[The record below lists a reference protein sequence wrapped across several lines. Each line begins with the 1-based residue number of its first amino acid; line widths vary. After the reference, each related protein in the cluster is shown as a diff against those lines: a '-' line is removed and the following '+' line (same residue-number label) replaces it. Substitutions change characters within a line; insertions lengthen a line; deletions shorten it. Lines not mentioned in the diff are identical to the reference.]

1 MLKRLIAL
9 LLVFVAALPLF
20 ACAGGAED
28 SQEEGP
34 IATDQGYGIL
44 NDGKPLTL
52 RVDLQ
57 ALMPSMNTEATVE
70 NPVVNRAAQELA
82 DEFNRMY
89 PNVTIEWVRDKGAFG
104 DWAQWMV
111 TQITAGTAPHITF
124 MQGSTYSDRGWF
136 IPLDD
141 YLDQPNVYVEGNEK
155 WRDLFPSY
163 LWNSYMTSDA
173 NGSVVAIPVILYP
186 GVATAYFYNKEIFD
200 KVGVSIPKNWEEYMD
215 VCEKL
220 TAAGYIAVGPWMQNR
235 TPCVNCWDIQFSL
248 GPTFALTQKDKW
260 DYDGDGVMS
269 QNELLRAEYEGVF
282 YAAANPAV
290 MELYGQV
297 KRKYQNALEEGA
309 ANTDYDTLWKEGKV
323 AMMEDGVGRMVQEN
337 ANTERGFAYGMFAAP
352 VADSATSEY
361 AADVEYEKGPYQ
373 PPICNSFNIVKA
385 AVEGKPGEEEA
396 AIRFLQWITTPENNS
411 QLVLEFHGQVL
422 GAVKG
427 CAIPPELNDWFQQD
441 FPRTPQAQW
450 VLGPTLEATNLM
462 SRYLEM
468 WVWDYI
474 DDATFIEKYDKALSD
489 GIEAQI
495 KSMGID
501 TSGWKKYE

>member
-9 LLVFVAALPLF
+9 LLVFVVALPLF
-20 ACAGGAED
+20 ACADGAGD

-269 QNELLRAEYEGVF
+269 QNELLRAEYRRAYCIFCFVRSRR
-282 YAAANPAV
+282 AV
-290 MELYGQV
+290 S
-297 KRKYQNALEEGA
+297 
-309 ANTDYDTLWKEGKV
+309 
-323 AMMEDGVGRMVQEN
+323 
-337 ANTERGFAYGMFAAP
+337 P
-352 VADSATSEY
+352 
-361 AADVEYEKGPYQ
+361 
-373 PPICNSFNIVKA
+373 
-385 AVEGKPGEEEA
+385 
-396 AIRFLQWITTPENNS
+396 
-411 QLVLEFHGQVL
+411 
-422 GAVKG
+422 
-427 CAIPPELNDWFQQD
+427 
-441 FPRTPQAQW
+441 
-450 VLGPTLEATNLM
+450 
-462 SRYLEM
+462 
-468 WVWDYI
+468 
-474 DDATFIEKYDKALSD
+474 DDAHRED
-489 GIEAQI
+489 
-495 KSMGID
+495 
-501 TSGWKKYE
+501 